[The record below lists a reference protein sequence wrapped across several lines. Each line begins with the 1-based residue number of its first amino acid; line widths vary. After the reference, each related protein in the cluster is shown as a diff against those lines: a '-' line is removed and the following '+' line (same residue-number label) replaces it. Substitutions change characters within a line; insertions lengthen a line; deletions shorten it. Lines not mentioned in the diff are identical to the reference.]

1 MQNILCIN
9 HMKKKYEGFQIKDLS
24 LRIPKGVIMG
34 FIGEN
39 GAGKTTTIKAILNM
53 IHIDQGTIS
62 VFGKDSIR
70 QGKEIREEV
79 GVVLSESSF
88 PENMNPTQI
97 NSVLS
102 SVFTNW
108 DETRFYEL
116 LAQFQL
122 PKNKRI
128 KEYSRGMHM
137 KLGIAMALAH
147 HPKLLILDEATS
159 GLDPIVRD
167 EILDVFLEF
176 IQDEE
181 HSIFL
186 SSHITSDIE
195 KVADYVTFIH
205 KGDIVLSEAKD
216 EILESY
222 GILKTTPE
230 RFAMLSKE
238 DYVSYRK
245 TSYSLEALI
254 KHKED
259 VLRIMPDAVIDPAS
273 LEDIMLFTVK
283 GEGRS

>member
-9 HMKKKYEGFQIKDLS
+9 HMKKTYKDFQIKDLS
-24 LRIPKGVIMG
+24 LTIPKGVIMG

-53 IHIDQGTIS
+53 ISIDQGTIT
-62 VFGKDSIR
+62 VFDKDHINF
-70 QGKEIREEV
+70 GKEIRQEL
-79 GVVLSESSF
+79 GVVLSESNF
-88 PENMNPTQI
+88 PENMKPAQI

-102 SVFTNW
+102 SVYTNW

-116 LAQFQL
+116 LAKFQL
-122 PKNKRI
+122 PKDKRI
-128 KEYSRGMHM
+128 KEFSRGMHM

-147 HPKLLILDEATS
+147 DPKLLILDEATS
-159 GLDPIVRD
+159 GLDPIIRD
-167 EILDVFLEF
+167 EILDVFLDF

-205 KGDIVLSEAKD
+205 KGSIILSEAKD

-230 RFAMLSKE
+230 QFAMLSSE
-238 DYVSYRK
+238 DYIGYRK
-245 TSYSLEALI
+245 TKYSLEALI
-254 KHKED
+254 KCKQD
-259 VLRIMPDAVIDPAS
+259 ILRIMPDAVIDPAS